1 MYEISLVPDVKAE
14 LINRLKLRNF
24 VVFVCIIVSLV
35 CGGVVLAL
43 VGVTSGQGIVL
54 ANQDTE
60 LQCRSEGANAKTRCN
75 GYGTA
80 IKKFKNAAELLTIQD
95 QMQNLASL
103 NENKIKFSRVFDIMS
118 TILPSYSHNDD
129 NDVKVSEISA
139 SIEND
144 TLLFDAIGRS
154 KNQIGYRSLEA
165 FRKGVERTYYDYG
178 AYMRLDPDTHE
189 YVEIPG
195 YCIDDMI
202 DEATNIAYGIYHK
215 GNPGCEAPMF
225 EKKENPSEENTDED
239 EEEEGGSSLLQGSL
253 QQGITTEGLDIEK
266 DEAKAQTQATETA
279 VVEKKDIKIRRTYA
293 NSSDREEYKKGNDR
307 YSISGG
313 EAVSGYYFESA
324 CLQYDD
330 DGNFSE
336 VDTIS
341 TCPLLSD
348 VVSVGDSS
356 FGRDSNDELVL
367 SFSVSL
373 PISHDIYVAK
383 NRHMMIVG
391 PNRQNVTDSYIQI
404 HDMFEAAVKDVDEND
419 NKELTK

>member
-24 VVFVCIIVSLV
+24 VVFVCIIVSVV

-43 VGVTSGQGIVL
+43 VGVTSGQGIAL

-60 LQCRSEGANAKTRCN
+60 LQCRSEGSNAKVRCN

-80 IKKFKNAAELLTIQD
+80 IKKFKNASELLTIQD
-95 QMQNLASL
+95 QMMSLAVL
-103 NENKIKFSRVFDIMS
+103 NAEKIKFSRVFDVMS

-144 TLLFDAIGRS
+144 TLYFDAIGRS

-195 YCIDDMI
+195 YCIDDVI
-202 DEATNIAYGIYHK
+202 DETTNVAYGIYHK
-215 GNPGCEAPMF
+215 GNPGCEAPLV
-225 EKKENPSEENTDED
+225 EKNESV
-239 EEEEGGSSLLQGSL
+239 EEGNNTLMQGSL
-253 QQGITTEGLDIEK
+253 QQGITTEGLTEEK
-266 DEAKAQTQATETA
+266 EKTKTTTTETTA
-279 VVEKKDIKIRRTYA
+279 VEKKDIKIRRTYA
-293 NSSDREEYKKGNDR
+293 NASDREEYKKGNDR
-307 YSISGG
+307 YTTGG

-324 CLQYDD
+324 CLQYDAN
-330 DGNFSE
+330 GNFDE
-336 VDTIS
+336 ATTIT

-348 VVSVGDSS
+348 AVSVSDSS
-356 FGRDSNDELVL
+356 FGKDSNDELVL
-367 SFSVSL
+367 SFSVTL
-373 PISHDIYVAK
+373 PVSHDIYLAK

-404 HDMFEAAVKDVDEND
+404 HDMFEAAAKETDDDV
-419 NKELTK
+419 NKELTN